1 MCNLVVPIRTCSK
14 CHRKERLFEGGN
26 ASSSDKIDNH
36 GLLGYM
42 DPAQDCY
49 SRWCVFS
56 REHPKSCSHCWITCK
71 HTYDS
76 SGSRRRQ
83 SIYSL
88 PRHGKTREIQGG
100 SPSYVCYG
108 CAPRERKQQTWKP
121 PRPVHPKAMPSQ
133 APPHGFLGV
142 SRLVTALAR

>member
-14 CHRKERLFEGGN
+14 CHRKERLFGGRCW
-26 ASSSDKIDNH
+26 DTWIQ
-36 GLLGYM
+36 
-42 DPAQDCY
+42 AQDCY

-56 REHPKSCSHCWITCK
+56 REHPKYLQ

-76 SGSRRRQ
+76 SGSRR
-83 SIYSL
+83 
-88 PRHGKTREIQGG
+88 RHGKTREIQGG

-142 SRLVTALAR
+142 SKLVTALAR